1 MMQDI
6 TWTEEMLMDGVSS
19 WNLPRECHV
28 DLGEF
33 ESMWA
38 EVLLQVLGAA
48 SIVALM
54 AIGLEIARLETG
66 KINVIAVGKE
76 VTLKE
81 TARTA
86 PRN

>member
-6 TWTEEMLMDGVSS
+6 IWMEEMLMDGVSL
-19 WNLPRECHV
+19 WNLLKECHV
-28 DLGEF
+28 DLEEF

-38 EVLLQVLGAA
+38 KVLLQVLGAA

-54 AIGLEIARLETG
+54 AIGLEIAKLETG
-66 KINVIAVGKE
+66 KISVIAVGKE
-76 VTLKE
+76 VTLKG
-81 TARTA
+81 TARTV